1 MCAAGLHHLRIR
13 ALTTV
18 KAHMDAIIPAR
29 VCALRTLRRRWLLP
43 SDPVY
48 TAAWGAGG
56 DTVAVVVLPGFAV
69 VVACCHCDGRVVLVT
84 PMLSPLF
91 CKVLS
96 VLQSWFAVSC
106 HISRPLHQLH
116 LYHAKGRPVWA
127 SLTRPWCAC
136 EHRGVVHWHV
146 TCCAVCSCCSFCNT
160 HQ

>member
-1 MCAAGLHHLRIR
+1 MRGGLTPFADPCLDDGQ
-13 ALTTV
+13 
-18 KAHMDAIIPAR
+18 AHMDAIIPVR

-96 VLQSWFAVSC
+96 ELQSWFAVSC

-116 LYHAKGRPVWA
+116 LYHAKGRPVRA
-127 SLTRPWCAC
+127 SLTRPWCVC
-136 EHRGVVHWHV
+136 EHLGV
-146 TCCAVCSCCSFCNT
+146 CALARDMVCGVLRFQ
-160 HQ
+160 H